1 MEYTYYT
8 DLNSMLQ
15 ALAAGIIMGVYYD
28 IFRFARRLFHFSNF
42 SVIIQDII
50 FWLSSA
56 IYIFFVCVKL
66 NNGYIRIYFVVF
78 ALIGW
83 GVYFFTLGK
92 IIFIIFDF
100 IIKILRSFYYKIKKR
115 ITLSTVAILIKTKSQ
130 S

>member
-56 IYIFFVCVKL
+56 IYIFFVC
-66 NNGYIRIYFVVF
+66 
-78 ALIGW
+78 
-83 GVYFFTLGK
+83 
-92 IIFIIFDF
+92 
-100 IIKILRSFYYKIKKR
+100 KIKKR

>member
-1 MEYTYYT
+1 
-8 DLNSMLQ
+8 MLQ

-92 IIFIIFDF
+92 FIFIILDF

>member
-1 MEYTYYT
+1 M
-8 DLNSMLQ
+8 SMKK
-15 ALAAGIIMGVYYD
+15 AVKRRSENEGNFR
-28 IFRFARRLFHFSNF
+28 IFP
-42 SVIIQDII
+42 
-50 FWLSSA
+50 W
-56 IYIFFVCVKL
+56 IFFVCVKL